1 MTIESL
7 DPRLGSFWVARGD
20 KMGAATAFAA
30 LEEESRP
37 ETSLC
42 GEGAFPEEMKWE
54 TGVCLGQGK
63 ASLSN

>member
-7 DPRLGSFWVARGD
+7 DPRLGSFWVTRGD

-37 ETSLC
+37 EMSLC
-42 GEGAFPEEMKWE
+42 GRRGIPRGNEVGD
-54 TGVCLGQGK
+54 
-63 ASLSN
+63 